1 MQIDVTPVHGRG
13 TALHPIWWRGRQ
25 WAVTNYGV
33 EALDGTYAIEARRL
47 TEGLGAIA
55 PRVWLCE
62 QVACEEWVDVDDLAT
77 AWLVAMTLHGV
88 RTGAARTIRGAI
100 ARLPLPRARPTSA
113 SQKSQ

>member
-25 WAVTNYGV
+25 WAVTTYGV
-33 EALDGTYAIEARRL
+33 EALDGTYAIEAKRL

-55 PRVWLCE
+55 PRMWLCE
-62 QVACEEWVDVDDLAT
+62 QVAREEWADVDDLAT
-77 AWLVAMTLHGV
+77 AWLVAMTLHGI

-100 ARLPLPRARPTSA
+100 ARLPLPRVPTSA
-113 SQKSQ
+113 SQKKSQ

>member
-1 MQIDVTPVHGRG
+1 MQIDVTPVARRG
-13 TALHPIWWRGRQ
+13 TPLHAIWWRGRQ

-77 AWLVAMTLHGV
+77 AWLVAMTLHGI
-88 RTGAARTIRGAI
+88 RSGAARTIRGAI
-100 ARLPLPRARPTSA
+100 ARLPLPRPRQSSA
-113 SQKSQ
+113 SQESQ